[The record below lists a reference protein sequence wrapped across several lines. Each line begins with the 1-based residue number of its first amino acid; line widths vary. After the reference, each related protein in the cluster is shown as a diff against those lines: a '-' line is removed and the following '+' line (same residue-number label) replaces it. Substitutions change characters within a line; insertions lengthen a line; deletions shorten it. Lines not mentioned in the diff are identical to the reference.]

1 MFSGKKKERM
11 AADTSLQQNSIAKGT
26 IITGDVIGEGDFR
39 VEGTINGTIQTP
51 GKVVIGKTGVINGTL
66 KSANADI
73 EGQFSGQ
80 LILENMLALKSSAI
94 VDGEVEVG
102 RLSVEPGAAFNATC
116 AMKGAVKEL
125 ASKNGQGKQKSSR
138 SEKYA

>member
-1 MFSGKKKERM
+1 M

-102 RLSVEPGAAFNATC
+102 RLSVEPGATFNATC